1 MLTVHQPK
9 LFSRNLVLYDGD
21 SPVAEI
27 RFQAFSAGA
36 EVLVGSA
43 SYDARRSGW
52 FRGAYSLERDGTVVN
67 RAEAVGFWQRT
78 YEVRAG
84 ASLYELR
91 RQRGWFATGWELLDG
106 DSLVG
111 SVERKGFFQTQTVAE
126 FADAIDLTTQVFI
139 VWVANVI
146 WQQDQSAAAAA
157 AAA

>member
-1 MLTVHQPK
+1 MLTVHQPT

-27 RFQAFSAGA
+27 GFQLMSGNAEIRVGA
-36 EVLVGSA
+36 S
-43 SYDARRSGW
+43 SYQARRAGW
-52 FRGAYSLERDGTVVN
+52 FRSVYSLEQDGRVVS

-84 ASLYELR
+84 ASLYTLR

-111 SVERKGFFQTQTVAE
+111 SVERKGVFRTQTVAE
-126 FADAIDLTTQVFI
+126 FADSIDIATQAFV

-157 AAA
+157 S